1 MPQGMNWAEQPDG
14 TILYRPSPKLPTYVL
29 TKEQHSKINSTMFWQ
44 LILAIIAALPVIL
57 AIISWLDGTP
67 SKVLILWA
75 VISVAVVT
83 PIGLALDR
91 RTKKL
96 LKQAKFSEIEWKYPA
111 GKEIFKSL
119 IRARHD
125 KTS

>member
-1 MPQGMNWAEQPDG
+1 
-14 TILYRPSPKLPTYVL
+14 
-29 TKEQHSKINSTMFWQ
+29 MFWQ